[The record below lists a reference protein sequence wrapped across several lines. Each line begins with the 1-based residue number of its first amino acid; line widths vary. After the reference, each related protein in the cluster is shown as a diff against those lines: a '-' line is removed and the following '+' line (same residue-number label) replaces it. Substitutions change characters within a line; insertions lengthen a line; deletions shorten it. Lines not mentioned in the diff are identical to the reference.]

1 MEDKMWVVVYDPS
14 SGEVYLERELAD
26 DEIMDER
33 TFADQ
38 VADSF
43 GVSIDESDGYIPNCS
58 GDIRVEFRPDK
69 DNPTHI
75 WSGESF
81 YFKSE

>member
-1 MEDKMWVVVYDPS
+1 MEDKMWVVVYNPS
-14 SGEVYLERELAD
+14 TDEVYLERELAD
-26 DEIMDER
+26 NEIMDAR
-33 TFADQ
+33 KFADQ

-43 GVSIDESDGYIPNCS
+43 GVSIDESDGYIPNFS

-81 YFKSE
+81 YFEQE